1 MPPEPSPPK
10 ARQEEFDEFAGDYD
24 TALNKGLK
32 FTGEKKE
39 YYAEGRVR
47 WLQQRLA
54 HLKLGQPKSCLDYG
68 CGTGTSAPQL
78 TSVLGI
84 NQYLGFDPST
94 ESVTEA
100 TRTHGQDGGPGTVR
114 ISFTHDLAGIPSG
127 SADMA
132 FCNGVF
138 HHIPPADRAGCV
150 QEIVR
155 ILKPGGVFAFWEN
168 NPWNPIVRLLM
179 RLVPFDRDAIMLW
192 PLEAKKLVSS
202 GGLTFLDRTYYFIY
216 PSSLAFLRPT
226 EPALSGLPLG
236 GQYLLVF
243 QKR

>member
-1 MPPEPSPPK
+1 MPTEQASSK
-10 ARQEEFDEFAGDYD
+10 APAEEFDEFAGDYD
-24 TALNKGLK
+24 AALNKGLK

-47 WLQQRLA
+47 WLKSRLA
-54 HLKLGQPKSCLDYG
+54 ALNLPVPTICLDYG

-78 TSVLGI
+78 TGALGVS
-84 NQYLGFDPST
+84 QYFGYDPSS
-94 ESVTEA
+94 ESVAEA
-100 TRTHGQDGGPGTVR
+100 TKQHGGANAM
-114 ISFTHDLAGIPSG
+114 FLHDMSLVASD
-127 SADMA
+127 SVDMA

-138 HHIPPADRAGCV
+138 HHIPPADRPSCLE
-150 QEIVR
+150 QIVR
-155 ILKPGGVFAFWEN
+155 VLKPGGTFAFWEN

-192 PLEAKKLVSS
+192 PGEAKRLVASA
-202 GGLTFLDRTYYFIY
+202 GLTPVDRSYYFIF
-216 PSSLAFLRPT
+216 PSVLAPLRRT

-236 GQYLLVF
+236 GQYLLIF